1 MMSVQHQRSDGYEPM
16 QSALCGKGFHL
27 KWIPAKQKQM
37 KTDPKDISVAIT
49 NSSDSHFEFIR
60 AKELTSN
67 SPQKYLMNK
76 TKVLSTNLETT
87 KMVYT
92 FSYYKSKLAFS
103 DQIYS

>member
-16 QSALCGKGFHL
+16 QSALCG